1 MASVGMFSVLAAWYL
16 IASQVNHIDDCDEVF
31 GYYEPL
37 HYLMSDQRVGL
48 QTWEYAPSYSIRT
61 YSFIYPFYVLMFP
74 LQYMGC
80 SKLFI
85 FQVIRSV
92 IGLCAAYSQTLF
104 VQAIR
109 DRIDK
114 DVSSCTLFLILFS
127 PGCFYCST
135 SYLPSAIGS
144 SMVMLSSAHWMNHHY
159 PASILFGSVAVLCTG
174 WPFIGLLLVPIGLS
188 MIHNTI
194 SINPS
199 SLVAASYSLLQ
210 LIMSG
215 LCIVAL
221 VQLPVLLLDFKFYGR
236 ITSPTLNILRYNAIG
251 GSGDELYGVE
261 PVSYYVRNLFLNMGL
276 SWVLVLLSPVMA
288 LLLAFLKWLTGHRRD
303 ELSDTVDDV
312 SRKDSFMLKTALYCQ
327 ALLWIG
333 VLFSRPHKVSDPSLH
348 DVGCL
353 MLMPLS
359 RLTSDRKRGSCIPC
373 IRCWHSWPQTV

>member
-1 MASVGMFSVLAAWYL
+1 MTTVGIFSLLAAWYL
-16 IASQVNHIDDCDEVF
+16 IASRVNHIDDCDEVF

-61 YSFIYPFYVLMFP
+61 YSFIYPFYVLLFP
-74 LQYMGC
+74 LHYMGC
-80 SKLFI
+80 SKLFM
-85 FQVIRSV
+85 FQFIRSV

-104 VQAIR
+104 LQAIR

-114 DVSSCTLFLILFS
+114 DVASCTLSLILFS

-144 SMVMLSSAHWMNHHY
+144 SLVMLSSAHWMNHHY
-159 PASILFGSVAVLCTG
+159 SASILFGSIAVLCTG
-174 WPFIGLLLVPIGLS
+174 WPFIGLLLVPIGIS

-194 SINPS
+194 SINSS
-199 SLVAASYSLLQ
+199 SLRAVSYGLL
-210 LIMSG
+210 LLTMSG

-221 VQLPVLLLDFKFYGR
+221 VELPVLLLDFKFYGR

-276 SWVLVLLSPVMA
+276 SWVLVLLSPAVV
-288 LLLAFLKWLTGHRRD
+288 LLLALWRWITGYRRYMM
-303 ELSDTVDDV
+303 SNSVDDV
-312 SRKDSFMLKTALYCQ
+312 SRKDSFMLKTVLYSQ
-327 ALLWIG
+327 ALLWMG
-333 VLFSRPHKVSDPSLH
+333 VLFSRPHKVSVD
-348 DVGCL
+348 
-353 MLMPLS
+353 LS
-359 RLTSDRKRGSCIPC
+359 P
-373 IRCWHSWPQTV
+373 P